1 MGVIY
6 NGLPSCTYN
15 HYESKITIEESSQ
28 VLYWSK
34 NRAVSQ
40 NNLTFLKTLLILMIV
55 LKKDIILYI
64 GTKSSKKHQQVIVS
78 KVSDMN
84 TLVDS

>member
-55 LKKDIILYI
+55 FEK
-64 GTKSSKKHQQVIVS
+64 G
-78 KVSDMN
+78 
-84 TLVDS
+84 